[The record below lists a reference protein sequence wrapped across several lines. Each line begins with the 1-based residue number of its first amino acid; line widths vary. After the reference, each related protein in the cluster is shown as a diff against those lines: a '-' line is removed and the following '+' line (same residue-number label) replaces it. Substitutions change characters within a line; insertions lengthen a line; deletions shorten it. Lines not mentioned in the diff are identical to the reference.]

1 MLDYNKIFS
10 LEPFAL
16 NKKQKKNW
24 FFFKQKKL
32 SNYHYMKCEK
42 YKKVINKIFK
52 KINYTKK
59 IEELPFIHSSLFK
72 KFNFKSTNLQN
83 ISKTYSSSGTTGS
96 NKSIINLDKKTS
108 FLQSRALSII
118 LMDTL
123 KEKDLDIFFV
133 DSPSVT
139 HGAESLT
146 ARGAAIRGLSQL
158 MKRKVFLLDKNYRLK
173 INKLENYIK
182 KKPNKKFIIFGFTS
196 YIWEFL
202 INELKKKKIKLQKNN
217 GILIHGGGWKK
228 LEKRSITRKY
238 FNNSILKNL
247 RVNSIHNYYGMIEQ
261 AGSIFME
268 CKEGNFHSSIFSDVI
283 VRDENMKICKN
294 KKSGL
299 IQVLSLLPVSYPGHN
314 ILTEDIGT
322 ILGEDDCQCGRKGK
336 YFLIHG
342 RAPGTEIRG
351 CSDVT

>member
-1 MLDYNKIFS
+1 
-10 LEPFAL
+10 
-16 NKKQKKNW
+16 
-24 FFFKQKKL
+24 
-32 SNYHYMKCEK
+32 
-42 YKKVINKIFK
+42 
-52 KINYTKK
+52 
-59 IEELPFIHSSLFK
+59 
-72 KFNFKSTNLQN
+72 
-83 ISKTYSSSGTTGS
+83 
-96 NKSIINLDKKTS
+96 
-108 FLQSRALSII
+108 
-118 LMDTL
+118 
-123 KEKDLDIFFV
+123 
-133 DSPSVT
+133 
-139 HGAESLT
+139 
-146 ARGAAIRGLSQL
+146 

-299 IQVLSLLPVSYPGHN
+299 IQVLSLLPVI
-314 ILTEDIGT
+314 ILVCYSTEDIAN
-322 ILGEDDCQCGRKGK
+322 ISEDDCQCGRKGK
-336 YFLIHG
+336 YF
-342 RAPGTEIRG
+342 
-351 CSDVT
+351 